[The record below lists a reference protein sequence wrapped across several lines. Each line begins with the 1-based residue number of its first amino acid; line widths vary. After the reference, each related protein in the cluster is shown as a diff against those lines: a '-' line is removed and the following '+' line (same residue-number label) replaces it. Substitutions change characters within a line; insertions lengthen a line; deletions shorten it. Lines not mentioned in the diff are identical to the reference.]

1 MNTRFN
7 RILFDYDGTL
17 IIHDKENEGR
27 QVAKLL
33 GFDKWQTMEFER
45 RLKDYLENHFVLHGV
60 KITKKAH
67 YENLQNV
74 FRPEEIGTTVK
85 AIDEAITENSI
96 VSTTLAINAN
106 ETLEYL
112 ATKGYQLCVFTNGF
126 YKGQVAN
133 MMYKGIYEYFEK
145 IYAWD
150 DFYAK
155 PDERAY
161 YRALAKT
168 EPSKNV
174 MIGDT
179 IATDIVPAKRLGL
192 YTIGINLGEQDL
204 TQTIPDT
211 IITDLSELR
220 HIL

>member
-1 MNTRFN
+1 MNTRFS

-27 QVAKLL
+27 QVSKLL
-33 GFDKWQTMEFER
+33 GFDEWQTVEFEK

-60 KITKKAH
+60 KITKRAH
-67 YENLQNV
+67 YENLQKV

-85 AIDEAITENSI
+85 AIDDAITENSI
-96 VSTTLAINAN
+96 VSTILANNAI
-106 ETLEYL
+106 ETLDYL
-112 ATKGYQLCVFTNGF
+112 VSRGYELCVFTNGF

-133 MMYKGIYEYFEK
+133 MMHKGIYEYFEK

-161 YRALAKT
+161 LRALAKT
-168 EPSKNV
+168 EPGRNV
-174 MIGDT
+174 MVGDT
-179 IATDIVPAKRLGL
+179 IATDVVPAKKLGL
-192 YTIGINLGEQDL
+192 YTIGVNLGNQDL
-204 TQTIPDT
+204 TQVSPDRV
-211 IITDLSELR
+211 ITDLSELR
-220 HIL
+220 QIL

>member
-1 MNTRFN
+1 MNTRFG

-17 IIHDKENEGR
+17 IIHDKENEGK

-33 GFDKWQTMEFER
+33 NFDEWQTSEFEK
-45 RLKDYLENHFVLHGV
+45 RLKDYLENHFVIHNR
-60 KITKKAH
+60 KITYDLH
-67 YENLQNV
+67 YANLQKV
-74 FRPEEIGTTVK
+74 FRPEELGVTVRQ
-85 AIDEAITENSI
+85 IDEAITQNSI
-96 VSTTLAINAN
+96 VSTKLANNAK

-112 ATKGYQLCVFTNGF
+112 VSRGYQLCVFTNGF
-126 YKGQVAN
+126 YAGQVAN
-133 MMYKGIYEYFEK
+133 MKYKGIFEYFEK
-145 IYAWD
+145 VYAWD

-168 EPSKNV
+168 EPTRNV

-179 IATDIVPAKRLGL
+179 IATDIIPAKKLGI
-192 YTIGINLGEQDL
+192 YTVGINLGNQDL
-204 TQTIPDT
+204 IQNNPDK

-220 HIL
+220 CIL